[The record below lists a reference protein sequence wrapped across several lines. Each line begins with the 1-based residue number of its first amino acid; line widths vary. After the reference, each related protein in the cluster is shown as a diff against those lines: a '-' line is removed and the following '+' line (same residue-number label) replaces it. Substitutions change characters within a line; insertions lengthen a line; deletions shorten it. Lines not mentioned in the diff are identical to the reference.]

1 MNTFLDR
8 FFLLRQTPDPAWSR
22 RRLAVYLTYRGVM
35 LLCAGLCMGMVLLI
49 LAAGPYDNE
58 IIPSYFQHLDLLLLN
73 SLPVALLTLFFYG
86 LFGRAWAAFL
96 AGGGIF
102 FGLALGNYYKLHFR
116 DDPLYIEDLLILREA
131 KAMAGG
137 DHYNLFFTKKILV
150 VFSLLLLGTLLLFF
164 LVRGRITGWRRRTAA
179 AASTLLIAA
188 ALTPLYLSKDYY
200 NSLQNYEYLNKLSPT
215 QSYIAHGFA
224 YPFLYSAK
232 DFVEFPPS
240 GYSKRDAAALLAQYQ
255 DEDIPAD
262 KKVSVIAVMRE
273 AYVDF
278 SLYDIPGLDNSC
290 YDPYHALEAESLTGD
305 LLTNIF
311 AGGTIDTE
319 RCFLTGNYQLHNF
332 RSNTN
337 SYVWYLRS
345 QGYTVEGSHPYYQW
359 FYNRQNVNAY
369 MGFERY
375 RYLEGDYE
383 NFTARYMPEDAILY
397 PEVYNDFV
405 KNKSTGKPYFSFVV
419 NVESHG
425 PYDTRSNWAGIEY
438 LTGSQYLSLI
448 HI

>member
-150 VFSLLLLGTLLLFF
+150 VFSLLLLGTLLL
-164 LVRGRITGWRRRTAA
+164 RSEEHT
-179 AASTLLIAA
+179 SE
-188 ALTPLYLSKDYY
+188 
-200 NSLQNYEYLNKLSPT
+200 LQSP
-215 QSYIAHGFA
+215 
-224 YPFLYSAK
+224 
-232 DFVEFPPS
+232 
-240 GYSKRDAAALLAQYQ
+240 
-255 DEDIPAD
+255 
-262 KKVSVIAVMRE
+262 
-273 AYVDF
+273 
-278 SLYDIPGLDNSC
+278 
-290 YDPYHALEAESLTGD
+290 
-305 LLTNIF
+305 
-311 AGGTIDTE
+311 
-319 RCFLTGNYQLHNF
+319 
-332 RSNTN
+332 
-337 SYVWYLRS
+337 
-345 QGYTVEGSHPYYQW
+345 
-359 FYNRQNVNAY
+359 
-369 MGFERY
+369 
-375 RYLEGDYE
+375 
-383 NFTARYMPEDAILY
+383 
-397 PEVYNDFV
+397 
-405 KNKSTGKPYFSFVV
+405 
-419 NVESHG
+419 
-425 PYDTRSNWAGIEY
+425 
-438 LTGSQYLSLI
+438 
-448 HI
+448 